1 MFLQSLRCSLHRIS
15 TGGVFVAFFFQIGM
29 TFIAI
34 INRSDRFY
42 LSLTKTFVSLPIVV
56 SAIAQKK
63 EAIYLTPMSSLY

>member
-1 MFLQSLRCSLHRIS
+1 MAKDAMNRIS
-15 TGGVFVAFFFQIGM
+15 TDDLFVAFFFQIGI

-42 LSLTKTFVSLPIVV
+42 LSITKTFVSLPIVV

-63 EAIYLTPMSSLY
+63 DGITLTSVSRLYQ

>member
-1 MFLQSLRCSLHRIS
+1 MNRIS
-15 TGGVFVAFFFQIGM
+15 TDGLFVALFFQIGI

-34 INRSDRFY
+34 KNRSDRFY

-63 EAIYLTPMSSLY
+63 EAIYLTSMSSLY